1 MILFMRTPDTA
12 TQPSPV
18 QGALRL
24 RASVSH
30 LSRQLRAALPGNS
43 ISVAKLSVLGHL
55 HRLGPLTPSDLARR
69 ERVKLQS
76 LTRLL
81 GELEADEWLL
91 RRAHPRDA
99 RQTILSLTRSGVKA
113 LSADVHRREASLV
126 AAIASTLS
134 AVEQAQLLNACE
146 LIERVADAVAADHI
160 TPAQALASF
169 A

>member
-1 MILFMRTPDTA
+1 MHPA
-12 TQPSPV
+12 PASQPYQMQS
-18 QGALRL
+18 ALRL

-30 LSRQLRAALPGNS
+30 LSRQLRAALPANS

-69 ERVKLQS
+69 EHVKLQT

-91 RRAHPRDA
+91 RRTHPRDA
-99 RQTILSLTRSGVKA
+99 RQTILSLTRLGVKA
-113 LSADVHRREASLV
+113 LSADVHRREASLI

-134 AVEQAQLLNACE
+134 ASEQVQLLNACE
-146 LIERVADAVAADHI
+146 LIDRVSDAVGADHLL
-160 TPAQALASF
+160 AVKALAG
-169 A
+169 AQ

>member
-1 MILFMRTPDTA
+1 MRKPDGA
-12 TQPSPV
+12 THPSPV
-18 QGALRL
+18 QSALRL
-24 RASVSH
+24 RASASH
-30 LSRQLRAALPGNS
+30 LSRQLRAALPANG

-69 ERVKLQS
+69 ERVKLQT

-81 GELEADEWLL
+81 CELEADEWLL

-134 AVEQAQLLNACE
+134 ADEQSQLLSACE
-146 LIERVADAVAADHI
+146 LIDRVADAVAADQFA
-160 TPAQALASF
+160 PAQALASV